1 MKNIL
6 VTGGSGLIGKVLT
19 SKLIDQ
25 GYQVAWLSRNPENKN
40 QKSFAWDIQK
50 QEMDLAALS
59 WCDAIIHLA
68 GAGIAEK
75 KWTQERKQEILES
88 RTLSTQLLVNNL
100 RTMDERPSTVVAA
113 SAIGYYGMETGDKLI
128 AEGDPAGNDFLAE
141 VVKKWEASTE
151 QFENLGIRTVR
162 LRVGIV
168 LAKEGGALTEMM
180 KPPVAAP
187 LGNGKQYMSW
197 IHIGDLAD
205 MFVHALNNS
214 GLHGIYNAVGP
225 TPVNNAILTQRAA
238 KFKGKPFINIG
249 VPGFALKMALG
260 EMAEMVLG
268 GNRVSN
274 DKIHSSGFQYKF
286 PELDTALKNIF
297 EK

>member
-6 VTGGSGLIGKVLT
+6 ITGGSGLIGKVLT
-19 SKLIDQ
+19 SKLINI
-25 GYQVAWLSRNPENKN
+25 GHEVAWLSRKPETKD

-50 QEMDLAALS
+50 QEMDIEALN

-68 GAGIAEK
+68 GAGVAEE
-75 KWTQERKQEILES
+75 KWTQERKKEIVES
-88 RTLSTQLLVNNL
+88 RTLSTQLLVNQL
-100 RTMDERPSTVVAA
+100 RTMDKRPKNVIAA
-113 SAIGYYGMETGDKLI
+113 SAVGYYGMDTGDKLI
-128 AEGDPAGNDFLAE
+128 SEGDPAGNDFLAE
-141 VVKKWEASTE
+141 VVKKWESSTE

-168 LAKEGGALTEMM
+168 LAKDGGALSEML

-205 MFVHALNNS
+205 MFIHALTNS

-225 TPVNNAILTQRAA
+225 TPVSNSILTQRAA
-238 KFKGKPFINIG
+238 KFKGKPFVNIG
-249 VPGFALKMALG
+249 VPGFALKIALG

-274 DKIHSSGFQYKF
+274 DKIHSSGFQYQF
-286 PELDTALKNIF
+286 PELDAALKNIF